1 MKILALIEKDFEDLE
16 HSYPVIRLR
25 EAGYEVVV
33 AGPEAGVTYHGKHG
47 VPDTSDIAFSDVD
60 PKAYAGILIPGGW
73 APDKLRRYEKVLEIV
88 RSMESDKKLIATIC
102 HAGWVV
108 ISAGVTE
115 GKTVTSTVGIRD
127 DMVNAGAT
135 WKDQAVVI
143 DGHWVSSRSPGDL
156 GPYMRAILS
165 FLEDHK

>member
-16 HSYPVIRLR
+16 HSYPVIRLE

-33 AGPEAGVTYHGKHG
+33 AGPEAGATYYGKYG
-47 VPDTSDIAFSDVD
+47 VPGKSDITFSEVD
-60 PKAYAGILIPGGW
+60 PADYAGLLIPGGW
-73 APDKLRRYEKVLEIV
+73 APDKLRRYDEVLEIV
-88 RSMESDKKLIATIC
+88 RAMERDKKLIATIC

-127 DMVNAGAT
+127 DLVNAGAT
-135 WKDQAVVI
+135 WKDQAVVV
-143 DGHWVSSRSPGDL
+143 DGHWVSSRSPRDL